1 VKKKAGLRERLKH
14 PGRPGHTGAKRAK
27 VQLLFQTS
35 TRPIRD
41 VAREARIDRATLY
54 RWADEGGWWP
64 AREQSIRDL
73 GKRELEQVVSQAVAT
88 IKERHAETGDFM
100 LSVGRIGLN
109 AVHEVVTAP
118 NPETGAPPTAR
129 DVLAIIG
136 PQEARQMVREGITT
150 TRQAMDM
157 DDVRIGVHGVTGEQ
171 LAWEKSLAGKLK
183 ELQERG
189 QLSKEAVIELLSF
202 VAPLEGEGKGEK

>member
-1 VKKKAGLRERLKH
+1 VKKKAAVKERYKR
-14 PGRPGHTGAKRAK
+14 PGRPGHKASKRAS

-41 VAREARIDRATLY
+41 VAREARIDRSTLY
-54 RWADEGGWWP
+54 RWADEGCWWP

-88 IKERHAETGDFM
+88 IKEQHAETGDFM
-100 LSVGRIGLN
+100 LQLGRIGLN
-109 AVHEVVTAP
+109 AVHEVVTGKDPA
-118 NPETGAPPTAR
+118 TGAPPSAQ
-129 DVLAIIG
+129 AIITLLG

-150 TRQAMDM
+150 TRQAMDL

-171 LAWEKSLAGKLK
+171 LAWEKGLAGKLK

-189 QLSKEAVIELLSF
+189 LLTKEAVLELLSF
-202 VAPLEGEGKGEK
+202 VAPPEPEGEK